1 MEEKDIIIKAGELFV
16 KYGIKSMTMDDIAR
30 EMGVSKKT
38 LYQFVEN
45 KKDLVKKVMSLH
57 IHNQQDCICE
67 MHSAEGNAIDKLMEI
82 GAFVNQHMRSLHPSV
97 IFDLKKYHPEAW
109 GYLNKHKEEFIYT
122 TIKSNLEE
130 GMSEGLYREDLKP
143 DLVARL
149 YMGMTNALID
159 PESFPSDQFSKEELH
174 NEMTK
179 YHIRAVLSKKGIEYI
194 KTKME
199 KNEK

>member
-67 MHSAEGNAIDKLMEI
+67 MHSAKGNAIDKLMEI

-159 PESFPSDQFSKEELH
+159 PESFPADQFSKEELH

>member
-1 MEEKDIIIKAGELFV
+1 MEEKDIIIKAVELFV

>member
-45 KKDLVKKVMSLH
+45 KKDLVKKVMHLH

-67 MHSAEGNAIDKLMEI
+67 MHTAKGNAIDKLMEI
-82 GAFVNQHMRSLHPSV
+82 GAFVNQHMRTLHPSV

-159 PESFPSDQFSKEELH
+159 QESFPADQFSKEELH

>member
-159 PESFPSDQFSKEELH
+159 SESFPSDQFSKEELH